1 VVKLV
6 EVEITGELPNFLYIS
21 EGGVSMAHI
30 NDPEPP
36 RYYDWMLWKMRQE
49 RSENLTLNETDIYKK
64 EIAEMQTVVH
74 TLQMRIKHLGYEKNN
89 LEYKVKMLGG
99 DPRQIEMEL

>member
-1 VVKLV
+1 M
-6 EVEITGELPNFLYIS
+6 EITGELPNFLYIS
-21 EGGVSMAHI
+21 EGGVFMAHI

-49 RSENLTLNETDIYKK
+49 RAENPTLGERDIYRR
-64 EIAEMQTVVH
+64 EIAEMQKVVH
-74 TLQMRIKHLGYEKNN
+74 TLQMRIKHLGYEQKN
-89 LEYKVKMLGG
+89 LEYKVKLLGG